1 MRCGPAEC
9 RDGTGFRHAGSAL
22 GVMLFHR
29 VNETVF
35 RKTVL
40 VLLLL
45 SGISLI

>member
-1 MRCGPAEC
+1 VIA
-9 RDGTGFRHAGSAL
+9 
-22 GVMLFHR
+22 FHR

-45 SGISLI
+45 SGASLILTH

>member
-1 MRCGPAEC
+1 L
-9 RDGTGFRHAGSAL
+9 FAGSAL
-22 GVMLFHR
+22 GVIASPR